1 MYGRNGGAEVLLVG
15 EPDDPVLLEMLT
27 ILRTGYRPWTTVVLM
42 DPADASEGPFWIR
55 DVSDFS
61 VIPAAYFCR
70 GGACS
75 LPVGTARELE
85 ELLAQD
91 P

>member
-1 MYGRNGGAEVLLVG
+1 MYGRNGGTEVLLVG
-15 EPDDPVLLEMLT
+15 ESDDPVLLEMLT
-27 ILRTGYRPWTTVVLM
+27 VLQAGYRPWTTVVLM
-42 DPADASEGPFWIR
+42 DPANALDGPAWIP
-55 DVSDFS
+55 DISDIS
-61 VIPAAYFCR
+61 VIPAAYVCR